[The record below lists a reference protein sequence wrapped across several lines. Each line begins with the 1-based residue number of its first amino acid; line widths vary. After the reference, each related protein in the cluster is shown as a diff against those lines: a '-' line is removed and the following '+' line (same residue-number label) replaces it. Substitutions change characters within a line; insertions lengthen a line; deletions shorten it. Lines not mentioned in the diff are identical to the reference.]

1 MPMDLDAADPI
12 SPGPAV
18 AEHPVARLSVPTALG
33 RSARRIVSLLPSAT
47 EIVAALGLIDRLVGI
62 THECD
67 HPPAIAHL
75 PRLTSDLTTSATTSR
90 EIDAAVRDAL
100 SDGHGLYRLD
110 APELAALRPDLVL
123 TQELCSVCAVS
134 YPAVIE
140 AARLA
145 GGGAEE
151 PLVVSLEPHRLH
163 DVLASIELVARL
175 CHVEEA
181 GAELLRALHHRLSAV
196 ERASVARRAA
206 VVEWLDPLFAPGH
219 WVPDQLSAAGGLSVF
234 GAAGARSV
242 ESSWE
247 ALAEADPEVVILGLC
262 GFDLRRTR
270 AEWAS
275 FDPPPALRSTRA
287 WAEGEV
293 WALDGSAYV
302 SRPGPRLVDGV
313 EIMADILRGVADDRA
328 LRLLPSA
335 DAGHAAGGPR
345 SAPPVLGIP
354 LRGTRL

>member
-12 SPGPAV
+12 SPGSPAV
-18 AEHPVARLSVPTALG
+18 AEHPVARLSGPAALG
-33 RSARRIVSLLPSAT
+33 RPARRIVSLLPSAT
-47 EIVAALGLIDRLVGI
+47 EIVAALGLADRLVGI

-67 HPPAIAHL
+67 HPPEIAHL
-75 PRLTSDLTTSATTSR
+75 PRLTSDLTTAAAATSR
-90 EIDAAVRDAL
+90 AIDTAVRDAL

-110 APELAALRPDLVL
+110 APELATLRPDLVL

-151 PLVVSLEPHRLH
+151 PLVVSIEPHRLH

-181 GAELLRALHHRLSAV
+181 GTELLRGLHHRLTAV
-196 ERASVARRAA
+196 ERAAVARRAA

-219 WVPDQLSAAGGLSVF
+219 WVPDQITAAGGSSVV
-234 GAAGARSV
+234 GTAGARSV
-242 ESSWE
+242 ASSWE
-247 ALAEADPEVVILGLC
+247 ALAEADPDVVILGLC
-262 GFDLRRTR
+262 GFDLARTR

-313 EIMADILRGVADDRA
+313 EIMADILHGAAGDRA
-328 LRLLPSA
+328 LRLPTA
-335 DAGHAAGGPR
+335 
-345 SAPPVLGIP
+345 
-354 LRGTRL
+354 